1 MERGQV
7 LKEVQVGDEVDVGLG
22 SGCGVD
28 LAQGVNAQRSSKRG
42 AEEPALSVAEGDC
55 LPASAYVL
63 VLPLYGT

>member
-1 MERGQV
+1 M
-7 LKEVQVGDEVDVGLG
+7 KEAQVGDEVDVGLG

-28 LAQGVNAQRSSKRG
+28 LAQGVAAQRSAKRG
-42 AEEPALSVAEGDC
+42 AEKPALSVAEEDY